1 MAMRAKH
8 DASVIGLLLKRIFS
22 IRQYFRDLGGYLVER
37 KQGVSDLC
45 LGKPAL
51 RPIPAT
57 ATVAEALSL
66 LKRSGETHV
75 SGNGCNHSSI
85 SRKVLEIS
93 ADTDDSI
100 DECRCVGKISMVD
113 VICFLCKQRVL
124 IDSSKALE
132 VPIWKILPK
141 GDSIVR
147 HLEHNSSLLE
157 AIDYMLEGIQNLVIP
172 IHNYTSTN
180 SRRKQQEII
189 LSEIHIIMELNTVG

>member
-1 MAMRAKH
+1 ME
-8 DASVIGLLLKRIFS
+8 
-22 IRQYFRDLGGYLVER
+22 IRFLNRE
-37 KQGVSDLC
+37 VSDLC

-51 RPIPAT
+51 RPIPAL
-57 ATVAEALSL
+57 ATAEALSL

-75 SGNGCNHSSI
+75 SVWICNHSS
-85 SRKVLEIS
+85 SPRKVLEIS

-113 VICFLCKQRVL
+113 VICFLCKQESL

-157 AIDYMLEGIQNLVIP
+157 AIDYMLEGIR
-172 IHNYTSTN
+172 T
-180 SRRKQQEII
+180 
-189 LSEIHIIMELNTVG
+189 